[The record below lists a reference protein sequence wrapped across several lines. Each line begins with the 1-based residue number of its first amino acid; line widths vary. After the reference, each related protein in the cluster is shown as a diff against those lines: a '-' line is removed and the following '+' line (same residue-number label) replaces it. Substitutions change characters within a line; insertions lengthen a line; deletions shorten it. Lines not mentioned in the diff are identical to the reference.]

1 MTYSLMFLLGLILK
15 YDPLLLFPWAIQSF
29 LAWIGSVT
37 TIQRLIGLRRISPS
51 IVVVFL
57 ALTLLQLLLE
67 ALVSSPTLLPL
78 LLILW
83 LLLE

>member
-1 MTYSLMFLLGLILK
+1 MFPLGLILK
-15 YDPLLLFPWAIQSF
+15 YDPLLLFLWAIQSF

-37 TIQRLIGLRRISPS
+37 TIQRLIGLRQISPS

-57 ALTLLQLLLE
+57 ALTLLQFLLE